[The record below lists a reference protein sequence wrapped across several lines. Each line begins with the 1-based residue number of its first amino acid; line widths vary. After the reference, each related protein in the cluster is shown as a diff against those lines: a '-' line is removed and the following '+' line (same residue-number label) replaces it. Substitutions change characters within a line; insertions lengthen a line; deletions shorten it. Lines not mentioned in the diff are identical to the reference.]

1 MKKIVWIAL
10 GAIGLAACVN
20 RPSDGSLKSENDSL
34 RMELVQRGAELD
46 EMMGVFNQISEGF
59 RQINEAEGRVD
70 LQRGSIGEGSLTAQE
85 QIARD
90 VEFISNQMAENREQ
104 IAKLQQQL
112 KNSKNNSVQL
122 KKAIEAL
129 SAELEA
135 KALQIKALQD
145 ELAAKNIKIEQLD
158 SAVTML
164 SSDNAM
170 LAAQNAQKQKT
181 VEEQDAA
188 MHTAWFVFG
197 TKKELRENKIL
208 SSGEVLKGDFN
219 KEYFTQIDI
228 RTTTEVKLFS
238 KSASVLTSHPAG
250 SYELV
255 KDNKGELT
263 LRITDTKK
271 FWGVT
276 KYLVIQV
283 R

>member
-10 GAIGLAACVN
+10 VATCLVACMN
-20 RPSDGSLKSENDSL
+20 RASDGSLKSENDSL

-70 LQRGSIGEGSLTAQE
+70 LQRGVIGEGSLTAQE

-129 SAELEA
+129 SAELNA

-164 SSDNAM
+164 SSNNA
-170 LAAQNAQKQKT
+170 LLTAQNAQKQKT

-188 MHTAWFVFG
+188 IHTAWFVFG

-208 SSGEVLKGDFN
+208 TSGEVLKSDFN

-263 LRITDTKK
+263 FRITDTSK
-271 FWGVT
+271 FWSIS